1 VRRADRI
8 VVLEGGTITD
18 IGAHEE
24 LMTRLGTYRRLY
36 DLQFVEVEGPKVAQA
51 RR

>member
-8 VVLEGGTITD
+8 VVLEGGTISD

-24 LMTRLGTYRRLY
+24 LMQKLGTYRRLY
-36 DLQFVEVEGPKVAQA
+36 ELQFEEVGS
-51 RR
+51 